1 MPLFS
6 SQYHFSYIKVDNIM
20 WTMWNQQ
27 FFWVLI
33 YLMSHFAREDTTHLQ
48 SLNLKKL
55 RTKKQVTCSLL
66 QKLPFHEINVAP
78 TPAPCSLH
86 TSKSLQAAC
95 KMFLT
100 HKSVS
105 LAKLNEKRFIIQ
117 LPALLG
123 FDDFF
128 CINEEEN
135 PGLIIVC

>member
-1 MPLFS
+1 MDHVEPAVFLG
-6 SQYHFSYIKVDNIM
+6 VDLLDVP
-20 WTMWNQQ
+20 
-27 FFWVLI
+27 FH
-33 YLMSHFAREDTTHLQ
+33 SAHLQ

-55 RTKKQVTCSLL
+55 RTKKKQVTCSLL
-66 QKLPFHEINVAP
+66 QKLPFHDINVAP
-78 TPAPCSLH
+78 TRAPCSLH

-105 LAKLNEKRFIIQ
+105 LAKLNEKRFIIL

-128 CINEEEN
+128 ALMKRKIQ
-135 PGLIIVC
+135 GLILSVRSEKCLFC